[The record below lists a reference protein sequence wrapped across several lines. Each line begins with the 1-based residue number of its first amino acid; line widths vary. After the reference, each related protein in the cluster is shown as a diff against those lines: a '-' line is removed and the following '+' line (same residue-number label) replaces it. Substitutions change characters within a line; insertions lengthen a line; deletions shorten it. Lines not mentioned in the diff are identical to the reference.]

1 MSDDRPWHTFD
12 SEGRC
17 IAWLHSL
24 PDGTRFLL
32 ADDGRSD
39 ARIAPTAPPMVNAF
53 DRPVV
58 VVAWPDGSTPK
69 PEGAGYEYEVV
80 AADGWVDGGYEF
92 ASDALEAAAEY
103 DRSNRGGPHKVIRVA
118 SFVIRQEVKS

>member
-39 ARIAPTAPPMVNAF
+39 ARIAPTAPPLVNAF

-80 AADGWVDGGYEF
+80 AADGWWTAATSSLRTRSRPLPSTTAPTAAGRTRSS
-92 ASDALEAAAEY
+92 ASR
-103 DRSNRGGPHKVIRVA
+103 RSSSVRR
-118 SFVIRQEVKS
+118 

>member
-1 MSDDRPWHTFD
+1 MTALPWHTFD

-39 ARIAPTAPPMVNAF
+39 ARIAPTAPPVVNAF

-58 VVAWPDGSTPK
+58 VVAWPDGSP
-69 PEGAGYEYEVV
+69 PEPDAAWKQARAEAVYTLAEIQAVESEV
-80 AADGWVDGGYEF
+80 E
-92 ASDALEAAAEY
+92 
-103 DRSNRGGPHKVIRVA
+103 P
-118 SFVIRQEVKS
+118 

>member
-24 PDGTRFLL
+24 PDGTRYLL

-39 ARIAPTAPPMVNAF
+39 ARIAPTAPPIVNAF

-58 VVAWPDGSTPK
+58 VVAWPDGSPPEAPQPELDEWFEVSKGDDPFPVLMPTE
-69 PEGAGYEYEVV
+69 EGAR
-80 AADGWVDGGYEF
+80 AMARDN
-92 ASDALEAAAEY
+92 EAIVHVQRWLTET
-103 DRSNRGGPHKVIRVA
+103 RT
-118 SFVIRQEVKS
+118 VIRQEVKP